1 MNFKDKVKLYLN
13 INEEMADKLSAEL
26 TLLIKNLKPVYKN
39 GTVLKIQ
46 DYANKL
52 KEKADELRTNN
63 AYKGLVAQAD
73 ALRNEMMEFVKS
85 K

>member
-1 MNFKDKVKLYLN
+1 MNFKDKVKMYKN
-13 INEEMADKLSAEL
+13 INEEMADKTSADL
-26 TLLIKNLKPVYKN
+26 TLLIKKLRPVYKN

-46 DYANKL
+46 EFAGQL

-63 AYKGLVAQAD
+63 AYRNLVTQAD
-73 ALRNEMMEFVKS
+73 ALRNEMLTFIKT

>member
-13 INEEMADKLSAEL
+13 INEEMADKISAEL

-63 AYKGLVAQAD
+63 AYKGLVTQAD